1 VLLIGAALLL
11 RGLYATHTVDPEFP
25 YRSVAYVSFELRGFG
40 YGADDIVAFQRRL
53 ADEVRALPGVAAVG
67 FAAEPPLRGRNMSGR
82 VRLPGQD
89 DTAWR
94 RVERNNVTPE
104 YFSAAGIPIVR
115 GRTFS
120 ESEQTERSAVAIVT
134 ESTARNLWPGQDAI
148 GQTLAWR
155 VGPDQEARA
164 EVVGVARD
172 AQVTVIGE
180 TEPYYVYEPSPPQFQ
195 HQLKLIARSR
205 TDVAAI
211 APGIRDVV
219 QRLDPRLAFEVT
231 PIASHIEDW
240 QQRAGFV
247 TVLSLAVGALA
258 LGLAAVGIYGVVA
271 FAVARRAH
279 EIGVRIALGA
289 RASHVLGL
297 VLRQTMR
304 PVVAGTLA
312 GVVMAAVTSTFL
324 SSVLFGISPLDPI
337 GIGGAVAFL
346 LSVAML
352 ASLPAARRALRVD
365 PMTTLRRE

>member
-1 VLLIGAALLL
+1 
-11 RGLYATHTVDPEFP
+11 
-25 YRSVAYVSFELRGFG
+25 
-40 YGADDIVAFQRRL
+40 
-53 ADEVRALPGVAAVG
+53 
-67 FAAEPPLRGRNMSGR
+67 M
-82 VRLPGQD
+82 
-89 DTAWR
+89 
-94 RVERNNVTPE
+94 
-104 YFSAAGIPIVR
+104 
-115 GRTFS
+115 
-120 ESEQTERSAVAIVT
+120 
-134 ESTARNLWPGQDAI
+134 
-148 GQTLAWR
+148 
-155 VGPDQEARA
+155 
-164 EVVGVARD
+164 
-172 AQVTVIGE
+172 
-180 TEPYYVYEPSPPQFQ
+180 
-195 HQLKLIARSR
+195 
-205 TDVAAI
+205 
-211 APGIRDVV
+211 